1 MKRFLI
7 FHFSVGSGH
16 TRAAIALSKGI
27 SIVRQDA
34 NVFVADAMKYV
45 SRVVARATLR
55 GYLDIIRTIPAVWS
69 YMYKQAEREAVA
81 EVGRQELGNL
91 IRALGANRVFSLV
104 EDFAPDTIVCT
115 HPLPLAFLAD
125 LKRRGELDIPLVGVV
140 TDLTVHP
147 LWIYDTV
154 DHYAFPHE
162 SVLLSPQLKDVP
174 DDKIW
179 ITGVPIDPAFNE
191 PVDRAFVRR
200 ELGFS
205 PDDRVALVMGG
216 GLGLGSVE
224 RVVRSLASDE
234 SISIIV
240 VAGRNQALRDDLEPV
255 AASLGRRMVLF
266 GYTDRVH
273 ALMEASDVLLT
284 KGGGLTIA
292 EALAKKLPLVIVSPI
307 PGQEERNTDFLVMR
321 GAAMKAES
329 AAYAADLTKRALD
342 RPRLLA
348 AMKAAAADLARP
360 GSALELAALLV
371 EETP

>member
-1 MKRFLI
+1 MQRFLI

-27 SIVRQDA
+27 TTVKQDA

-69 YMYKQAEREAVA
+69 YVYKQAEREAVA

-91 IRALGANRVFSLV
+91 IRALGAQRVFSLV
-104 EDFAPDTIVCT
+104 EDFAPDAIVCT

-125 LKRRGELDIPLVGVV
+125 LKRRKELNIPLVGVV

-162 SVLLSPQLKDVP
+162 SVLVTPQLKDVP
-174 DDKIW
+174 DEKIW
-179 ITGVPIDPAFNE
+179 ITGVPIDPVFSQ
-191 PVDRAFVRR
+191 PVDRAEVRR
-200 ELGFS
+200 ELGFCAE
-205 PDDRVALVMGG
+205 DRVALVMGG
-216 GLGLGSVE
+216 GLGLGAVE
-224 RVVRSLASDE
+224 RVVKSLAAEE

-240 VAGRNQALRDDLEPV
+240 VAGRNRALRDELDPI
-255 AASLGRRMVLF
+255 ARTLGRRMVLF
-266 GYTDRVH
+266 DYTDRVH
-273 ALMEASDVLLT
+273 ALMEAADILLT
-284 KGGGLTIA
+284 KAGGLTVS

-307 PGQEERNTDFLVMR
+307 AGQEERNTDFLVIR

-329 AAYAADLTKRALD
+329 AAYAADLTKRVLG
-342 RPRLLA
+342 RPRLLSI
-348 AMKAAAADLARP
+348 MKAAASDLARP
-360 GSALELAALLV
+360 RSALELAALLV
-371 EETP
+371 GEKT